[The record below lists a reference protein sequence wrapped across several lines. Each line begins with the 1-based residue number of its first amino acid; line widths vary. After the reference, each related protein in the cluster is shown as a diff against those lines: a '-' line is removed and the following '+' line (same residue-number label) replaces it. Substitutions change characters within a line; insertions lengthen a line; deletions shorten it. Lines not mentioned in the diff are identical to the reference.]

1 MIGRLLR
8 HWNFLRWP
16 ARLRGQA
23 YSHLALVLLI
33 ATGGI
38 LLIGTV
44 SFSTIND
51 RDIKQREVQL
61 REHYLTV
68 LPRLESSWHAAAVQ
82 MRSRIEFLRILEE
95 PAETGFPKLTA
106 FLNAQWTL
114 SEFSNLVVLDRDNR
128 VIYHHGSESLALQN
142 LVGDQMNWIYA
153 PEFRQLYRV
162 FQVSVWLGARGEGR
176 LLLFKSL
183 SNAMLRDLVIPQTH
197 LQLWYLDQHVGQ
209 SHDAPATAGVSAL
222 QIRIPWPLIGSGG
235 GPVLEIQREMND
247 LLTYSSFIIRPIA
260 VIAFIAVLLW
270 LGLGRWLAQTAQRI
284 EGLGKSASLF
294 AAGARTA
301 ALADELALA
310 RLHADEIGE
319 TAQAFVQMA
328 EVVEKRDIE
337 QQSYLETLSLLEE
350 AVIELDRAG
359 VVLRASPG
367 WGKLTHCDEN
377 IGREI
382 FESVHPH
389 DVGQVLDDE
398 SEADRILE
406 YGDTIGANRDD
417 MTEALKSVKR
427 MTTSQFQDIC
437 SFLFLMARQLSQLAL
452 NNYLKSQEIQRREWA
467 ERILHERNEKLVESY
482 RKLEEQDR
490 QLHFLA
496 YHDLLTGLPGR
507 AMFRER
513 LDMACRLVRRS
524 GRKVAVLYM
533 DIDNFKQI
541 NDSFGH
547 GIGDEILIEAGR
559 RLLARIREYD
569 TIARYGG
576 DEFLAV
582 LQDVETPE
590 EILSLATRLHS
601 AFAEPFVTTRVQ
613 YHCDI
618 SVGIAVY
625 PDDGAT
631 VDELLKNADT
641 AMYKAKDKGRNDIQ
655 FFNASMREEVL
666 RQSEIERSLWS
677 AMDQQA
683 FFLQYQPQFD
693 VASGAIRGFE
703 ALIRW
708 HSPELGLISPLG
720 FIPVAEDTG
729 LIVPIG
735 RWVLLE
741 ACRQAQVWNRH
752 APAPL
757 IMAVNLSAVQLRS
770 AGFLETV
777 LDVLRETGLAPQLLE
792 LEITEIVLIHDYD
805 MVVST
810 LQRLRDAG
818 VRIALDDFG
827 TGYSSLSY
835 LKNLPIHMLKIDK
848 AFIEDVCVNPTVCR
862 ITESII
868 SLVQK
873 LGIQTVAEGI
883 EDENQFQCL
892 KDIHCDFAQGFHLGR
907 PMDADQVRM
916 PIQPTHHG

>member
-1 MIGRLLR
+1 MDRSIRHDAAAAPEHPAFPPLSQSVQPQPDPLDSIRFLDLFALDELQRIQDAFAAATGVASIITDIDGIPITRQSNFCHLCSGIIRKTEKGLHNCILSDASLGAPQRDGPRMQRCLSGGLLDGGASIMIGER
-8 HWNFLRWP
+8 HVANW
-16 ARLRGQA
+16 
-23 YSHLALVLLI
+23 LI
-33 ATGGI
+33 
-38 LLIGTV
+38 
-44 SFSTIND
+44 
-51 RDIKQREVQL
+51 
-61 REHYLTV
+61 
-68 LPRLESSWHAAAVQ
+68 
-82 MRSRIEFLRILEE
+82 
-95 PAETGFPKLTA
+95 
-106 FLNAQWTL
+106 
-114 SEFSNLVVLDRDNR
+114 
-128 VIYHHGSESLALQN
+128 
-142 LVGDQMNWIYA
+142 
-153 PEFRQLYRV
+153 
-162 FQVSVWLGARGEGR
+162 
-176 LLLFKSL
+176 
-183 SNAMLRDLVIPQTH
+183 
-197 LQLWYLDQHVGQ
+197 
-209 SHDAPATAGVSAL
+209 
-222 QIRIPWPLIGSGG
+222 
-235 GPVLEIQREMND
+235 
-247 LLTYSSFIIRPIA
+247 
-260 VIAFIAVLLW
+260 
-270 LGLGRWLAQTAQRI
+270 
-284 EGLGKSASLF
+284 
-294 AAGARTA
+294 
-301 ALADELALA
+301 
-310 RLHADEIGE
+310 
-319 TAQAFVQMA
+319 
-328 EVVEKRDIE
+328 
-337 QQSYLETLSLLEE
+337 
-350 AVIELDRAG
+350 
-359 VVLRASPG
+359 
-367 WGKLTHCDEN
+367 
-377 IGREI
+377 
-382 FESVHPH
+382 
-389 DVGQVLDDE
+389 GQVLDDE

-792 LEITEIVLIHDYD
+792 LEITESVLIHDYD

-916 PIQPTHHG
+916 PIQPMHHG